1 MLIGIVGKPSVGK
14 STFFKAATLS
24 EVDIANYPFTTIKP
38 NHAVGF
44 VKILDAAQEKQFG
57 KVSNPR
63 MGYVQDKWRFVP
75 VDLIDVAGL
84 VPDAHKGEGM
94 GGQFLNDLNQADA
107 LVHVI
112 DASGSVNARG
122 EPVEPGSY
130 DPANDI
136 KFLEIE
142 LDYWYLDILKK
153 GWEKLARQAQ
163 QEKKEI
169 FKAIYQQMSG
179 VGVSEESARSAV
191 KNAELETVAVKD
203 WSEEQLLKLASAL
216 REQTKPMVIAAN
228 KCDHPIGKENLAKLK
243 EQFPN
248 YIIIATS
255 AESELALREA
265 DKKELIKYVPGS
277 QDFNITEKGKE
288 KLSEQQQKGLEFIKE
303 KVLKGYDEGTGIQ
316 AVLNKVVFELLHRK
330 AIHPGGVG
338 KLEDSNG
345 NTLPDC
351 FIMKEDA
358 TALDFAYQLH
368 TDFGDNF
375 VKAIDVRTRLP
386 VGKDHILKH
395 LDIIEIMSSK

>member
-44 VKILDAAQEKQFG
+44 VKIKDAAQEEQFG
-57 KVSNPR
+57 KVANPR
-63 MGYVQDKWRFVP
+63 MGYVQGKWRFVP
-75 VDLIDVAGL
+75 IDLIDVAGL

-112 DASGSVNARG
+112 DISGSVNARG
-122 EPVEPGSY
+122 EPVTPGSY

-142 LDYWYLDILKK
+142 LDYWYMGILKN

-163 QEKKEI
+163 QEKQAI
-169 FKAIYQQMSG
+169 YKAIYKQMSG
-179 VGVSEESARSAV
+179 LGVSEEKAQLAV
-191 KNAELETVAVKD
+191 RKIGLENKAVKD
-203 WSEEQLLKLASAL
+203 WSEEELLKLASAL

-228 KCDHPIGKENLAKLK
+228 KCDTPSGLENIQRIKD
-243 EQFPN
+243 EFPN

-255 AESELALREA
+255 AEAELALREA
-265 DKKELIKYVPGS
+265 GKKDLINYIPGE
-277 QDFNITEKGKE
+277 QDFTITEKGKE
-288 KLSEQQQKGLEFIKE
+288 ILSEQQQKGLEFIKE
-303 KVLKGYDEGTGIQ
+303 TVLQKHEKGTGIQ
-316 AVLNKVVFELLHRK
+316 AVLNEVVFGLLKRK

-351 FIMKEDA
+351 FLMKKDA
-358 TALDFAYQLH
+358 TALDFAYALH
-368 TDFGDNF
+368 SDFGDNF
-375 VKAIDVRTRLP
+375 VKAINVRTKLP
-386 VGKDHILKH
+386 VGKDHSLNN